1 MSGQRRPDALIGPYL
16 SGEWGCWRAPEA
28 SGVTRAGGGQ
38 VALLCSENYEL
49 ANEVKTVKIG
59 I

>member
-16 SGEWGCWRAPEA
+16 SGEWGGLEGARSERGDQ
-28 SGVTRAGGGQ
+28 SGRGQ